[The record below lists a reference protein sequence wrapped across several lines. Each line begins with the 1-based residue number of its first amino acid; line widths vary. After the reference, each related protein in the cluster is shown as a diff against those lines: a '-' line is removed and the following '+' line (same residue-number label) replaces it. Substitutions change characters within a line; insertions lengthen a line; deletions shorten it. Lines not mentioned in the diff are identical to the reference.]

1 MSIMARTLFVCRKK
15 EVIGM
20 VDKNF
25 AEKLFKTLV
34 VLKDDE
40 CIILVRHKDKHTMI
54 RQKRKNVCFGYDNF
68 E

>member
-1 MSIMARTLFVCRKK
+1 
-15 EVIGM
+15 M

-40 CIILVRHKDKHTMI
+40 CIILVRQKGKHTMI